1 MAASRSLVIHS
12 ARDIV
17 VSSAHP
23 LSVLVH
29 VFTPLQ
35 AYRAGMALL
44 PDFKKEKKARIAPN
58 HINLYYNLANLL
70 RTNESRLEEAD
81 EVRARHL
88 GWVWNSSVGRWL
100 CRVHGV

>member
-1 MAASRSLVIHS
+1 M
-12 ARDIV
+12 
-17 VSSAHP
+17 
-23 LSVLVH
+23 LVH

-81 EVRARHL
+81 EVRAML
-88 GWVWNSSVGRWL
+88 VGWVWYSSVGRW
-100 CRVHGV
+100 VWGWSGVG